1 MQQSRKG
8 WADWSAVN
16 ISKKF
21 VWNFSIYKHKNNGDV
36 CAYYSRGIGLWKYRH
51 CSHVC
56 ISWFFECPKNFFFT
70 LLYWYA
76 AYTPPPS
83 KINAWLPPCLIRRSA
98 MDLSISDVEKWM
110 GSMLGEH
117 KKVRCY
123 FLSLRVISFL
133 MLYTPHKNLLFH
145 QIECLKR
152 CGEQGR
158 LICYYW
164 Q

>member
-1 MQQSRKG
+1 M
-8 WADWSAVN
+8 
-16 ISKKF
+16 
-21 VWNFSIYKHKNNGDV
+21 
-36 CAYYSRGIGLWKYRH
+36 
-51 CSHVC
+51 C
-56 ISWFFECPKNFFFT
+56 ISCFFVCPKNFFFT

-158 LICYYW
+158 LICTGSGQFWPSKHLCIECNILWVDVFTANGASSMQTIESYPPFNGLDCCGRCVGP
-164 Q
+164 